1 MDAITSASPAQR
13 VRSSMLLQGLA
24 YSPRSLHAIDH
35 EDRVCRKTVVAVL
48 SYSQRL
54 VRMTFYVEEVCGGR
68 PAQIPRGR
76 KRIFLDE
83 YFEEQQVLT

>member
-1 MDAITSASPAQR
+1 MYGLAIVDAITSASPAQR
-13 VRSSMLLQGLA
+13 VRSSMSLQGLA

-35 EDRVCRKTVVAVL
+35 EDRVCRTTVVAVL
-48 SYSQRL
+48 SYSQHS

-76 KRIFLDE
+76 KQMFLD
-83 YFEEQQVLT
+83 